1 MSATTE
7 GFARDS
13 WRHCG
18 SPPANTCKY
27 SHNTAA
33 QELRVYNK
41 FGFADSHDWSA
52 VHSPFQEQ
60 HGVSSIAIS
69 CENYFYWRD
78 EQGRY
83 GTGVETAVDGCG
95 AAATCWWS
103 SSSKKVG
110 SELSPF
116 TQREVL

>member
-1 MSATTE
+1 M
-7 GFARDS
+7 
-13 WRHCG
+13 
-18 SPPANTCKY
+18 
-27 SHNTAA
+27 
-33 QELRVYNK
+33 YNK